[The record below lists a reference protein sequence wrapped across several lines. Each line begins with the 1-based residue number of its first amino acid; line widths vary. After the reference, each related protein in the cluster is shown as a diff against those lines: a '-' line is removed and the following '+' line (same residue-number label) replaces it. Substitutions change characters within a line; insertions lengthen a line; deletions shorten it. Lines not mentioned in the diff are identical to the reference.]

1 MSDPVAGR
9 VSTPEVSPSLLLAGL
24 TLFYTSNFVDRAILN
39 IVAEPIKKDL
49 GLTDTQLGV
58 LGGIAFAAIYAT
70 LGIPLARLAERKSR
84 LAIITTALT
93 IWSVFTMICGAA
105 GSFWQLAIARAGV
118 GVGEAACTPCAHSMI
133 GDAFPPEKRATAIS
147 IYSLGIPLGTLA
159 GIVGGAWVAE
169 AYGWRM
175 AFVAVGA
182 PGLLLALIAAFV
194 LKEPVRGRYDP
205 PVSTTPPSLGVVIG
219 HLWSRP
225 AFRNLLVGVTI
236 STMIAA
242 GHGAFGAPFLLR
254 SPFDISYTEVSL
266 IMGAS
271 AGVAGFIGT
280 LLGGMLAD
288 KLSKRDTRLLLQVP
302 AIAYLAIAPILA
314 FAYSSDTLAILIG
327 LSLLGAVGMTVYL
340 GPTFGALHNMVEP
353 RMRATAVA
361 LVFMIVS
368 LVGLGIG
375 PVLVGAISDFA
386 ASTFYNAGTLC
397 AIESA
402 ACAEAGFAG
411 LRVAMVITAVLYLIP
426 AFFYYRASLTL
437 KDSVLSATATVH

>member
-1 MSDPVAGR
+1 MSNSKAGKAQ
-9 VSTPEVSPSLLLAGL
+9 TPEVSPSLLLAGL

-39 IVAEPIKKDL
+39 IVAEPIKRDL

-58 LGGIAFAAIYAT
+58 LGGIAFAAIYAV

-84 LAIITTALT
+84 LVIITVALT
-93 IWSVFTMICGAA
+93 VWSIFTMLCGAA
-105 GSFWQLAIARAGV
+105 ANFWQLAFARAGV

-182 PGLLLALIAAFV
+182 PGLLLALVAAFV
-194 LKEPVRGRYDP
+194 LGEPARGRYDP
-205 PVSTTPPSLGVVIG
+205 PVSDTPPSLSAVVR
-219 HLWSRP
+219 HLLARP
-225 AFRNLLVGVTI
+225 AYRNLLAGVTI
-236 STMIAA
+236 STMISA
-242 GHGAFGAPFLLR
+242 GQGAFAAPYLLR
-254 SPFDISYTEVSL
+254 GSFNITFSEVAL

-271 AGVAGFIGT
+271 AGIAGFVGT
-280 LLGGMLAD
+280 LMGGTLAD
-288 KLSKRDTRLLLQVP
+288 KLSKRDIRLMLRVP
-302 AIAYLAIAPILA
+302 AFAYLLIAPTLA
-314 FAYSSDTLAILIG
+314 VAYSSDKLAVMIG
-327 LSLLGAVGMTVYL
+327 LSLLGALGATVYL

-361 LVFMIVS
+361 ITFLVVS

-386 ASTFYNAGTLC
+386 AATFYDSPVLC
-397 AIESA
+397 KISSE
-402 ACAEAGFAG
+402 ACGQAGFFG
-411 LRVAMVITAVLYLIP
+411 LRVAMVIASLLYLLP
-426 AFFYYRASLTL
+426 AFLYYRASLTL
-437 KDSVLSATATVH
+437 KDSTLSSRPHES

>member
-1 MSDPVAGR
+1 MSNPVAGR

-49 GLTDTQLGV
+49 GLTDTQLGI
-58 LGGIAFAAIYAT
+58 LGGIAFAAIYAM
-70 LGIPLARLAERKSR
+70 LGVPLARLAERKSR

-105 GSFWQLAIARAGV
+105 ANFWQLAIARAGV

-147 IYSLGIPLGTLA
+147 IYSLGIPLGTMA
-159 GIVGGAWVAE
+159 GVLGGAWVAE
-169 AYGWRM
+169 AYSWRM

-182 PGLLLALIAAFV
+182 PGLLLALVAAFV

-205 PVSTTPPSLGVVIG
+205 PASETPPSLAAVIG
-219 HLWSRP
+219 HLWERP
-225 AFRNLLVGVTI
+225 AFRNLLAGVTI

-242 GHGAFGAPFLLR
+242 GHGAFAAPFLLR
-254 SPFDISYTEVSL
+254 SPFDVSYSQVAL

-271 AGVAGFIGT
+271 SGLAGFIGT
-280 LLGGMLAD
+280 LLGGMLSD
-288 KLSKRDTRLLLQVP
+288 KLAKRDTKLMLQVP
-302 AIAYLAIAPILA
+302 AIAYVAIAPILA
-314 FAYSSDTLAILIG
+314 FAYSSNSLAVLIG
-327 LSLLGAVGMTVYL
+327 LSLIGAVGMTVYL

-361 LVFMIVS
+361 VVFMVVS

-386 ASTFYNAGTLC
+386 ASTMYDADALC
-397 AIESA
+397 SAKSA

-411 LRVAMVITAVLYLIP
+411 LRVAMVINALLYLIP

-437 KDSVLSATATVH
+437 KDNMLSATAAAH